1 MTLRKGSRLAA
12 TVLALSGLLAG
23 VAAAQETYTATA
35 EAKNVSGEKKT
46 APVSIWIER
55 FLSDAERKAVMKTLR
70 EGGQPALRKM
80 LETMKDVGWIEAGS
94 TKTPIKYAYARTISG
109 GRLVTVVTAKAIAH
123 LGSNLP
129 EAKPREGYDVA
140 TAMLVLDAAGKGH
153 GEFAPAGKIT
163 VKEDTIAI
171 QDYGGSAVWLKGV
184 AKK

>member
-1 MTLRKGSRLAA
+1 MTLRKESRLAA

-35 EAKNVSGEKKT
+35 EAKNASGEKKT
-46 APVSIWIER
+46 APVTIRIER
-55 FLSDAERKAVMKTLR
+55 FLTEAERQAAVKALKD
-70 EGGQPALRKM
+70 GGQPAFRKL
-80 LETMKDVGWIEAGS
+80 LESMKDVGSIEAAS
-94 TKTPIKYAYARTISG
+94 TKTPIKYAFARPIGG

-129 EAKPREGYDVA
+129 DAKPRDGYDVA
-140 TAMLVLDAAGKGH
+140 TALLVLDTAGQGH

-163 VKEDTIAI
+163 VKDDAIAI
-171 QDYGGSAVWLKGV
+171 EDYGGSVVWLTGV